1 MAINP
6 KITGDAQVD
15 SWALQVTQELNV
27 TRDENTR
34 LLSII
39 RRAAQAADFAAAR
52 IILQEI

>member
-15 SWALQVTQELNV
+15 SWALQLTNELNE
-27 TRDENTR
+27 TRAENTR

-39 RRAAQAADFAAAR
+39 RRAAEAADFTAMQA
-52 IILQEI
+52 ILQEI